1 MLFKKY
7 HILSIFFNKNI
18 YSDALFHRDT
28 KASIIYVLLY
38 NNLSTESKDPK
49 DILWAGGVAGKKITK
64 NFSQNHNFMFFMY

>member
-1 MLFKKY
+1 MLFKNY
-7 HILSIFFNKNI
+7 HSIFFNKNI

-49 DILWAGGVAGKKITK
+49 DILWAGGVAGKKK
-64 NFSQNHNFMFFMY
+64 SQKTSRKIIILCFLC